1 MKKGN
6 LENMII
12 YLKPNLK
19 GDNSDRRLTRQTD
32 YPTNGKSDSRLIAPL
47 IILKAIILNQTRLKT
62 IILKIIFI
70 HQKKKITT
78 GEI

>member
-6 LENMII
+6 LGNIII
-12 YLKPNLK
+12 YLKPNQK

-47 IILKAIILNQTRLKT
+47 IILNQTRLKT

-70 HQKKKITT
+70 HQKKKTT